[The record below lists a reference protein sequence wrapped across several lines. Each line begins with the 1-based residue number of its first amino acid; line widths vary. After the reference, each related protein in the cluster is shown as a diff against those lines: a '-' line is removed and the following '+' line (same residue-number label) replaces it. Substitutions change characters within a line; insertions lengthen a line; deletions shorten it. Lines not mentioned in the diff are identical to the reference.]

1 MKILVADDDRLTCA
15 LLKGVFSKLGHDVT
29 TVNNGMDAWRM
40 VKEGKEGKF
49 QLVTLDWMMPGLEGV
64 EVCRRIREEPGP
76 QYTYVILV
84 TGKVDESSFRLGMSA
99 GADDFLTK
107 PVDIG
112 LLATRLGVAERIL
125 SLQQEV
131 GELKAILP
139 VCIYCRKI
147 RTDDEAWA
155 KIEKYLAQRSDVE
168 LSENIC
174 RECYEKHL
182 ASDIDSLE

>member
-29 TVNNGMDAWRM
+29 TVDNGVDAWR
-40 VKEGKEGKF
+40 VAKDGQF
-49 QLVTLDWMMPGLEGV
+49 PLVTLDWMMPGLEGV
-64 EVCRRIREEPGP
+64 EVCRRIRAEPRP

-99 GADDFLTK
+99 GADDFFTK

-112 LLATRLGVAERIL
+112 LLATRLQVAERIL
-125 SLQQEV
+125 SLQREV

-139 VCIYCRKI
+139 VCIYCRRI
-147 RTDDEAWA
+147 RTDEDAWA
-155 KIEKYLAQRSDVE
+155 KIERYLAQNADVE

-182 ASDIDSLE
+182 ASEIDSLE

>member
-15 LLKGVFSKLGHDVT
+15 LLKGVFSKLGHEVT
-29 TVNNGMDAWRM
+29 TVSNGMDAWRAL
-40 VKEGKEGKF
+40 KEEPIR
-49 QLVTLDWMMPGLEGV
+49 LVTLDWMMPGLEGV
-64 EVCRRIREEPGP
+64 EVCRRIRAEPGSE
-76 QYTYVILV
+76 YTYVILV
-84 TGKVDESSFRLGMSA
+84 TGKVDEASFRLGMAA

-125 SLQQEV
+125 SLQKEV

-139 VCIYCRKI
+139 VCIYCRRI

-155 KIEKYLAQRSDVE
+155 KIERYLAQRSDIE

-174 RECYEKHL
+174 RECYETHL
-182 ASDIDSLE
+182 ASEIDSLE

>member
-29 TVNNGMDAWRM
+29 TVSNGTDAWRLLQH
-40 VKEGKEGKF
+40 ERFG
-49 QLVTLDWMMPGLEGV
+49 LVTLDWMMPGLEGV
-64 EVCRRIREEPGP
+64 EVCRRLRAEPRP
-76 QYTYVILV
+76 TYTYVILV
-84 TGKVDESSFRLGMSA
+84 TGRVEEGSFRLGMAA

-107 PVDIG
+107 PVDVG
-112 LLATRLGVAERIL
+112 LLATRLQVAERIL
-125 SLQQEV
+125 SLQRQV

-139 VCIYCRKI
+139 VCIYCKRI

-155 KIEKYLAQRSDVE
+155 RIEQYLAQHADLE

-182 ASDIDSLE
+182 AAEIGALE